1 VAVKNLMIV
10 ESPGKL
16 GKLQDILGADWKVVA
31 SFGHIRDMPPD
42 EMGVSPP
49 SFVPRYTWIPG
60 RPVPG
65 KPGETYG
72 SSKERVDR
80 LKDLAEEAGA
90 VYLATDPD
98 REGESISW
106 HLKECLKLKDPYRVT
121 FNEVTPGTVRASVQ
135 NPRKIDANLV
145 AAQEARRV
153 LDRLVGYMVSPAIS
167 RVAGKR
173 LSAGRVQ
180 SVALW
185 LLVDRESQIRNFK
198 STRHYGASI
207 GFGRDGADWMAEWQT
222 IPDYASEDEPYYMN
236 REVAARIAEI
246 EAVIV
251 IGYEE
256 GPRRRGPPPPFK
268 TSTFQ
273 QAASVTLGLTPA
285 KAMEAAQALFDKG
298 HITYHRT
305 DNPNIS
311 EESFP
316 LICEELKRR
325 GLPAVEKQQKFKTTD
340 DAQAGHPAIT
350 PTHWEAEEA
359 GDNDAQK
366 AVYRLIRLRALA
378 CQMPD
383 AVYAVRTVKLQAVEP
398 IDGKKPVYAT
408 KGRKLQT
415 AGWLQLT
422 SGDAAEENGGDDAE
436 PENPVPALSIGD
448 RLNVTGGKVLDKKTS
463 APPRYT
469 EASLVK
475 KLEEQGIGRPSTY
488 AAIIAN
494 ITTRDYA
501 KTEGKF
507 FTPTELGFEV
517 IGALEGRFGFLEVG
531 FTRDMEGDLDLIA
544 KGQASY
550 TKTIGRL
557 YAELDSELAKIM
569 AQIPTLKDTCP
580 ACKGQSIRV
589 LTNSYLCDCGRFR
602 VPRVLATVNITETM
616 VHQLCTEGKVPY
628 MDGFISNRSHKPF
641 TAGLILTQGEGERI
655 EVSFE
660 FPPRPEVEYEHFCPQ
675 CGKGLVLHQGRKK
688 GRAYKFWG
696 CSGYRDGCEATYKDN
711 DGAPLFE

>member
-1 VAVKNLMIV
+1 MGIKNLMIV
-10 ESPGKL
+10 ESPGKVD
-16 GKLQDILGADWKVVA
+16 KLQAILGNEWKVAA
-31 SFGHIRDMPPD
+31 SFGHVRDMPPND
-42 EMGVSPP
+42 MGVAPP
-49 SFVPRYTWIPG
+49 SFAPHYTWIPG

-65 KPGETYG
+65 KPGQTFA

-80 LKDLAEEAGA
+80 LKDLAEQAEA

-106 HLKECLKLKDPYRVT
+106 HLKECLNLKNPYRVT
-121 FNEVTPGTVRASVQ
+121 FNEVTPGTVRASVE
-135 NPRKIDANLV
+135 NPRQIDAKLV

-153 LDRLVGYMVSPAIS
+153 LDRLVGYMVSPTIS

-173 LSAGRVQ
+173 LAAGRVQ

-185 LLVDRESQIRNFK
+185 LLVDRERQIRDFK
-198 STRHYGASI
+198 PTKHYGAQI
-207 GFGRDGADWMAEWQT
+207 GFGRDGTDWTAEWQT
-222 IPDYASEDEPYYMN
+222 IPGYAKEDEPYYMN
-236 REVAARIAEI
+236 RSVAERVANIGS
-246 EAVIV
+246 VTV
-251 IGYEE
+251 TGYEE
-256 GPRRRGPPPPFK
+256 GPRRRAPPAPFK

-285 KAMEAAQALFDKG
+285 KAMEAAQALFDNG

-316 LICEELKRR
+316 LICGELARL
-325 GLPAVEKQQKFKTTD
+325 GLQSVEKQRKYKTTD

-350 PTHWEAEEA
+350 PTHWEVENA
-359 GDNDAQK
+359 GDSEAQQ

-383 AVYAVRTVKLQAVEP
+383 AVYAVRTVTLLADDQIE
-398 IDGKKPVYAT
+398 GKQPVFST
-408 KGRKLQT
+408 RGRKLIE

-422 SGDAAEENGGDDAE
+422 NGDAAEEKGDQEAE
-436 PENPVPALSIGD
+436 AENPVPELTLGD
-448 RLNVTGGKVLDKKTS
+448 RLSVTGGKVLDKRTS

-494 ITTRDYA
+494 ITAREYA
-501 KTEGKF
+501 KTEKKYF
-507 FTPTELGFEV
+507 CPTDLGFEV
-517 IGALEGRFGFLEVG
+517 IAALEGRFGFLEVG
-531 FTRDMEGDLDLIA
+531 FTREMEGELDLIA

-550 TKTIGRL
+550 TKTIGKL
-557 YAELDSELAKIM
+557 YANLDAELAKIM
-569 AQIPTLKDTCP
+569 SGIPTLSETCP

-589 LTNSYLCDCGRFR
+589 LSNSYLCDCGKFR
-602 VPRVLATVNITETM
+602 VPRSLASLTITEAM
-616 VHQLCTEGKVPY
+616 VHALCTEGKVPY
-628 MDGFISNRSHKPF
+628 MDGFISNKSKPF
-641 TAGLILTQGEGERI
+641 TAGLVLERGENDKI
-655 EVSFE
+655 DVTFD
-660 FPPRPEVEYEHFCPQ
+660 FPPRPEVEYEYFCKE
-675 CGKGLVLHQGRKK
+675 CGAGLVLHQGRKR

-696 CSGYRDGCEATYKDN
+696 CSGYRDGCKASYEDSN
-711 DGAPLFE
+711 GAPLFT